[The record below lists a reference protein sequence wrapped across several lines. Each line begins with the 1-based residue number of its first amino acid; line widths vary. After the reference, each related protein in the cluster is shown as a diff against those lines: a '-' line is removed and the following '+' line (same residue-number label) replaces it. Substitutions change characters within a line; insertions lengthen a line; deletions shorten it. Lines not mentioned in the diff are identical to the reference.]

1 MAVSRTPRSR
11 RERPAKPALSREAIV
26 AAAVRLMRTEGS
38 EQLTIRR
45 LATELDT
52 GSASLYVYVRNTA
65 ELYAHVLED
74 RLGTLDLSWDP
85 EETPWMERLT
95 TLLESYVALLMQY
108 PSLSRSALLS
118 RPTGEHYLALVE
130 LILELLT
137 AGGAPANRAAWGVD
151 VLLQTATATAVEI
164 SARDR
169 SDNEPGEWAA
179 LAEAI
184 ESAPPDRFPLI
195 AGLGREL
202 LSGPGPARGAWAFA
216 VLANGILAT
225 PRPTERRSPHLPPK
239 NVAG

>member
-1 MAVSRTPRSR
+1 MTSRAPRSR

-26 AAAVRLMRTEGS
+26 AAAVRLMRTEGA

-65 ELYAHVLED
+65 ELNAHVLED
-74 RLGTLDLSWDP
+74 RLGTLHVSWDSD
-85 EETPWMERLT
+85 ETPWLERLT
-95 TLLESYVALLMQY
+95 ALLQSYVALLMQY

-130 LILELLT
+130 LILRLLT
-137 AGGAPANRAAWGVD
+137 AGGAPAGRAAWGVD

-164 SARDR
+164 SARGR
-169 SDNEPGEWAA
+169 SDEETGDWAA

-184 ESAPPDRFPLI
+184 DNAPPARFPLI
-195 AGLGREL
+195 ASLGQDL
-202 LSGPGPARGAWAFA
+202 LSGPGPARGAWAFE

-225 PRPTERRSPHLPPK
+225 PRPTER
-239 NVAG
+239 